1 MQDFELLLVLLGAVT
16 LIATL
21 ARVAGIPYPILM
33 VIGGLILSLILS
45 LVPGVPRF
53 ELEPGVVLVVFLP
66 PILFAAAFF
75 TSVREFWLSIRP
87 ISLLAVGLV
96 VATILAVAAVAV
108 ALVPAMGWPLA
119 LALGAIVSPTDPIAA
134 TSIAQRLGLPRRIVT
149 ILEGEGLV
157 NDATALVAY
166 GLAITAITTTVG
178 FSVVGIAAEFAWVVA
193 GGIAVGVAA
202 GIVAV
207 MIERRL
213 VDPPVEVLV
222 SLLAP
227 YAAYLPAEAVGASGV
242 LATVVAGLILG
253 WAAPR
258 VMGSDTR
265 VLGSG
270 AWQMVIF
277 IVNGLAFLLVGL
289 QLPGVLAVASERPIP
304 ELVGL
309 AGAICLTVI
318 AVRLVWVF
326 PATYLPRLLVPGL
339 ARRDPAPPVGTV
351 VVVGWAG
358 MRGAVS
364 LAAALALPLT
374 VRGGQLPERDLVLF
388 LTFTVILVTLLGQ
401 GLTLPWLIRT
411 VGIGDDGSAVH
422 EEVHARQ
429 AANAAALTR
438 LDGLVSEWPTHRELI
453 DQLRLRYEHA
463 DEHLAHDHDAEAAPR
478 EPDQEA
484 VEHRAIRQAVIDAQ
498 RLAVLDLRDRGI
510 VHDEAM
516 RRVQR
521 DLDLEELQAEA

>member
-1 MQDFELLLVLLGAVT
+1 MHGFELVLVLLGAVT

-21 ARVAGIPYPILM
+21 ARVAGIPYPLLM
-33 VIGGLILSLILS
+33 VVGGLILSLI
-45 LVPGVPRF
+45 PGVPRV
-53 ELEPGVVLVVFLP
+53 ELDPEIVLVTFLP

-75 TSVREFWLSIRP
+75 TSVREFWRNIRP

-96 VATILAVAAVAV
+96 IATTLAVAAVAM

-134 TSIAQRLGLPRRIVT
+134 TSIAQRLGLPRRIVN

-157 NDATALVAY
+157 NDATALVGY
-166 GLAITAITTTVG
+166 GLAVTALTTAAG
-178 FSVVGIAAEFAWVVA
+178 FSVGGIAVEFARVVA
-193 GGIAVGVAA
+193 VGIAVGVAA
-202 GIVAV
+202 GVAAV

-227 YAAYLPAEAVGASGV
+227 YAAYLPAEAIGGSGV

-289 QLPGVLAVASERPIP
+289 QLPGVLAVASERPVA

-309 AGAICLTVI
+309 AAAICATVI

-339 ARRDPAPPVGTV
+339 ARRDPAPPVATV
-351 VVVGWAG
+351 IVVGWAG

-374 VRGGQLPERDLVLF
+374 VGGGPLPERDLVLF
-388 LTFTVILVTLLGQ
+388 LTFAVILVTLLGQ
-401 GLTLPWLIRT
+401 GLTLPRLIRT

-463 DEHLAHDHDAEAAPR
+463 DEHLTHDHDAEAAGVA
-478 EPDQEA
+478 PDQEA

-498 RLAVLDLRDRGI
+498 RLAILDLRDRGI

-516 RRVQR
+516 RRVER

>member
-1 MQDFELLLVLLGAVT
+1 VQEFELVLVLLGAVT
-16 LIATL
+16 VIATL
-21 ARVAGIPYPILM
+21 ARVAGVPYPILM
-33 VIGGLILSLILS
+33 VVGGLVLSLI
-45 LVPGVPRF
+45 PGVPRV
-53 ELEPGVVLVVFLP
+53 ELEPEIVLVTFLP

-75 TSVREFWLSIRP
+75 TSVREFWRSIRP

-96 VATILAVAAVAV
+96 IATTLAVATVAV

-149 ILEGEGLV
+149 VLEGEGLV
-157 NDATALVAY
+157 NDSTALVVY
-166 GLAITAITTTVG
+166 GLAVTAITTAAG

-193 GGIAVGVAA
+193 GGVVVGVVA
-202 GIVAV
+202 GLLA
-207 MIERRL
+207 ML
-213 VDPPVEVLV
+213 VLRKLLDPPVEVLI
-222 SLLAP
+222 SLLVP
-227 YAAYLPAEAVGASGV
+227 YAAYLPAEALGVSGV
-242 LATVVAGLILG
+242 LATVVAGLIVG
-253 WAAPR
+253 WWAPR
-258 VMGSDTR
+258 VMASDAR
-265 VLGSG
+265 ILGSG

-289 QLPGVLAVASERPIP
+289 QLPEVVEVATERPIP
-304 ELVGL
+304 ELLGL
-309 AGAICLTVI
+309 ATAVCLTVI
-318 AVRLVWVF
+318 AVRLAWVF
-326 PATYLPRLLVPGL
+326 PGTYLPRLLVPGL
-339 ARRDPAPPVGTV
+339 ARRDPAPPVGAV
-351 VVVGWAG
+351 VVLGWAG

-364 LAAALALPLT
+364 LAAALALPIT
-374 VRGGQLPERDLVLF
+374 VAGAPLPERDLVLF
-388 LTFTVILVTLLGQ
+388 LTFAVILVTLLGQ
-401 GLTLPWLIRT
+401 GLTLPRLIRT

-429 AANAAALTR
+429 AANAAALAR

-463 DEHLAHDHDAEAAPR
+463 DEHLTHDHDADALGR

-484 VEHRAIRQAVIDAQ
+484 IEHRAIRQAVIDAQ
-498 RLAVLDLRDRGI
+498 RFAVLDLRDRGI

-516 RRVQR
+516 RRVER